1 MKHYD
6 AAKPIGLAG
15 PCNEIAH
22 TCGNAHLY
30 KRCGL
35 RPNHYIIPLN
45 PGSGRTTLL
54 EYMTDQYRKA
64 GVLSF
69 ASGPDDYIEVT
80 FDGSLQQ
87 LEQAFAA
94 IDAAAVYTNEY
105 CNVIGMD
112 ISGIAAHLGE
122 TQLPEFLKHC
132 KRVCAHACVVFFVY
146 AIPSRNEEKLLEKL
160 CETVSSIKR
169 LETEPY
175 CKEDICALIIKKV
188 GERGIEIKHEDA
200 FWAALEDM
208 VSEFD
213 MTGVQDAIAAADGL
227 IHFADFSE
235 FTPAVDESS
244 LKSMLADWH
253 KKTERSGVK

>member
-6 AAKPIGLAG
+6 AAKPIGLAT

-22 TCGNAHLY
+22 TCANAQLY

-35 RPNHYIIPLN
+35 RPNHYIIPLD

-54 EYMTDQYRKA
+54 EHMTDQYKKA
-64 GVLSF
+64 GVLRF
-69 ASGPDDYIEVT
+69 VSGPDDYIEVT
-80 FDGSLQQ
+80 FDGSMQQ
-87 LEQAFAA
+87 LKQAFAA
-94 IDAAAVYTNEY
+94 IDDAAVYTNEY

-132 KRVCAHACVVFFVY
+132 KRVCAHACVMFFVH

-160 CETVSSIKR
+160 CETVGSIKR
-169 LETEPY
+169 LEVEPY
-175 CKEDICALIIKKV
+175 CKEDICALIVKKV
-188 GERGIEIKHEDA
+188 EEHGIEIKHEDA

-208 VSEFD
+208 VLEFG
-213 MTGVQDAIAAADGL
+213 MTGVQDAIAAADAL
-227 IHFADFSE
+227 VHFADFSE
-235 FTPAVDESS
+235 FIPTVDENS
-244 LKSMLADWH
+244 LKSMRADWH
-253 KKTERSGVK
+253 KETERSSVK